1 MHVDA
6 RAYDDI
12 WKKQFSGIPSH
23 GLKWENKTSKLKRS
37 ILEPQDANYH
47 IEENEM
53 LIPSVQTNNTEG
65 SYLAILKPWK
75 VRREIKLYSLTSSWQ
90 GNASDQDY
98 CQ

>member
-1 MHVDA
+1 MDA

-12 WKKQFSGIPSH
+12 WKKQFSGISSR
-23 GLKWENKTSKLKRS
+23 GLKWENKTYKLKRS
-37 ILEPQDANYH
+37 ILESQDANYH

-53 LIPSVQTNNTEG
+53 LIQWVQTNNIEG

-98 CQ
+98 C

>member
-1 MHVDA
+1 MHVHA

-12 WKKQFSGIPSH
+12 WKKQFSGAPLCC
-23 GLKWENKTSKLKRS
+23 LKWENKTCKLKRS
-37 ILEPQDANYH
+37 ILEPQDANDH

-53 LIPSVQTNNTEG
+53 LIQSVQTNNIEG
-65 SYLAILKPWK
+65 SYLAILEPWK
-75 VRREIKLYSLTSSWQ
+75 VRCEIKLYSLTSSWQ